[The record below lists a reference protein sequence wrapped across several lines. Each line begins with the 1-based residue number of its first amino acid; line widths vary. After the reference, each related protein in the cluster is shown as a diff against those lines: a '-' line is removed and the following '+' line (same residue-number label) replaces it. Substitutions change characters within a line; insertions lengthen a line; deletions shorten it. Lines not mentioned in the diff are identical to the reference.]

1 MPAYTNPGGI
11 NAACNT
17 LIKGFLC
24 PSDSAPQMT
33 LAANG
38 VSYPGNNYRSSQGL
52 SFL

>member
-17 LIKGFLC
+17 LVKAFLC
-24 PSDSAPQMT
+24 PSDPAPELN
-33 LAANG
+33 LAVNG
-38 VSYPGNNYRSSQGL
+38 VTYPGNNYRGSQGT